1 MGIYYFPCEFVC
13 WKKNKKHSEMKDYLM
28 KEISKYESL
37 HKNNTQGVNS
47 GFTSYNGEFQE
58 FLVDPKLTEDIVMKP
73 FVELIEEF
81 NARPNVDQLNI
92 KSCGVQDAWYT
103 KYDIGGNFPF
113 HTHNNNAIGCERNDM
128 ELFRSFSLIYILNDT
143 SKKNV
148 TEFFLPNM
156 CKTSAF
162 SRSDFRFNTGDQTG
176 IGEGSVLI
184 FPSSLYHQVLPVLEP
199 GRITISYNLVCSY
212 IGEPKRFQLAD

>member
-28 KEISKYESL
+28 KEISKDESL
-37 HKNNTQGVNS
+37 HKNNTQGVNN
-47 GFTSYNGEFQE
+47 GFTSYGKSQN
-58 FLVDPKLTEDIVMKP
+58 FLKDPKLLEHIVMKP
-73 FVELIEEF
+73 FQEMIDEF
-81 NARPNVDQLNI
+81 NARNNVDQLNI
-92 KSCGVQDAWYT
+92 KCCAVQDAWYT
-103 KYDIGGNFPF
+103 KYDVGGNFPF
-113 HTHNNNAIGCERNDM
+113 HTHNEGECCDNDNM
-128 ELFRSFSLIYILNDT
+128 IFYRSFSAIYILNDT

-162 SRSDFRFNTGDQTG
+162 SKSDFRFNTGDQPG
-176 IGEGSVLI
+176 IDEGSVII

-199 GRITISYNLVCSY
+199 GRITISYNLICSY
-212 IGEPKRFQLAD
+212 SGEPKRYQLVD